1 MARILIVEDEEKI
14 ARFVTLELEHE
25 GYQVEHASDGRTAV
39 DLALERDYDLIL
51 LDVLLPQL
59 NGMEVLRRVRKH
71 KDVPVIMVTARDAV
85 MDKVAGLDAGAD
97 DYLTKPFAI
106 EELFAR
112 IRVALKRSEAV
123 RAASGVGGASAG
135 AGIAAARAETPLRY
149 PRSATR
155 PRHPP
160 RPPPLRSP
168 WDRLCSIPTA
178 AKSRSAARPSRSR
191 PASSTSSPC
200 LWRMPRP
207 CSRASASRTK
217 RWATNTWATPT
228 TSTYTSRTCVPRS
241 RTPAAP
247 ASSRPCAGW
256 AMSAVRNAEAKRVTS
271 IARAIN
277 WGYMWR
283 RLMSYVWLDLLLL
296 VIAAAILV
304 YGYNQTLP
312 DGAFTAGWIP
322 GATVHSMT
330 LTPARDWDP
339 ATLIYTVELAHTTKT
354 FPLAQDLVALWPLY
368 LVVVGWQVISVLN
381 MLGGARRVR
390 RTMAP
395 LNDLALRVDEL
406 GRMQLSGGKMET
418 LEQAIERASVDSP
431 SVTTGDADLASI
443 EVALNRLLR
452 QMQEAKLQQMRFVN
466 DASHELRTPIAVI
479 QGYVNMLDRWGKDDP
494 DVLAESIASLKAES
508 EHMQELVEQ
517 LLFLARGDAGRTVLR
532 RADTNLAA
540 LVGEVCEES
549 QMIDATHAYRLAFDA
564 ALASDPR
571 CDAPVDVA
579 LVKQALRVIV
589 QNAAKY
595 SDAGTTVTF
604 AITPDTGT
612 GAIDISVEDEG
623 IGMNQESAAH
633 AFERFYRADN
643 ARDAGAQGSGLGLA
657 IAKWIVDSHGGVI
670 GVTSAEGV
678 GSRFTI
684 RLPR

>member
-1 MARILIVEDEEKI
+1 M
-14 ARFVTLELEHE
+14 
-25 GYQVEHASDGRTAV
+25 
-39 DLALERDYDLIL
+39 
-51 LDVLLPQL
+51 
-59 NGMEVLRRVRKH
+59 
-71 KDVPVIMVTARDAV
+71 
-85 MDKVAGLDAGAD
+85 
-97 DYLTKPFAI
+97 
-106 EELFAR
+106 
-112 IRVALKRSEAV
+112 
-123 RAASGVGGASAG
+123 
-135 AGIAAARAETPLRY
+135 
-149 PRSATR
+149 
-155 PRHPP
+155 
-160 RPPPLRSP
+160 
-168 WDRLCSIPTA
+168 
-178 AKSRSAARPSRSR
+178 SAAR
-191 PASSTSSPC
+191 
-200 LWRMPRP
+200 
-207 CSRASASRTK
+207 
-217 RWATNTWATPT
+217 
-228 TSTYTSRTCVPRS
+228 
-241 RTPAAP
+241 
-247 ASSRPCAGW
+247 
-256 AMSAVRNAEAKRVTS
+256 NAETKRVTS

-277 WGYMWR
+277 WSYMWR

-296 VIAAAILV
+296 LVAAAILV
-304 YGYNQTLP
+304 FGYNQTLP
-312 DGAFTAGWIP
+312 DGTFTAGWIP
-322 GATVHSMT
+322 SESVRSMSISPT
-330 LTPARDWDP
+330 QGWDLAMLT
-339 ATLIYTVELAHTTKT
+339 YTVELARTTKT

-368 LVVVGWQVISVLN
+368 IVVIGWQVISVLD

-406 GRMQLSGGKMET
+406 GRMQLAGGRMET

-431 SVTTGDADLASI
+431 NITTGDADLASI

-532 RADTNLAA
+532 RVDTNVAA

-549 QMIDATHAYRLAFDA
+549 QMIDAGHVYRLAYDS
-564 ALASDPR
+564 ALASGPH
-571 CDAPVDVA
+571 CDAMIDIA

-595 SDAGTTVTF
+595 SDAGTTITF
-604 AITPDTGT
+604 GVAPDADT

-643 ARDAGAQGSGLGLA
+643 ARNAGAQGSGLGLA

-670 GVTSAEGV
+670 GVTSVEGV

>member
-1 MARILIVEDEEKI
+1 M
-14 ARFVTLELEHE
+14 
-25 GYQVEHASDGRTAV
+25 
-39 DLALERDYDLIL
+39 
-51 LDVLLPQL
+51 
-59 NGMEVLRRVRKH
+59 
-71 KDVPVIMVTARDAV
+71 
-85 MDKVAGLDAGAD
+85 
-97 DYLTKPFAI
+97 
-106 EELFAR
+106 
-112 IRVALKRSEAV
+112 
-123 RAASGVGGASAG
+123 
-135 AGIAAARAETPLRY
+135 
-149 PRSATR
+149 
-155 PRHPP
+155 
-160 RPPPLRSP
+160 
-168 WDRLCSIPTA
+168 
-178 AKSRSAARPSRSR
+178 SAAR
-191 PASSTSSPC
+191 
-200 LWRMPRP
+200 
-207 CSRASASRTK
+207 
-217 RWATNTWATPT
+217 NT
-228 TSTYTSRTCVPRS
+228 
-241 RTPAAP
+241 
-247 ASSRPCAGW
+247 
-256 AMSAVRNAEAKRVTS
+256 EAKRVTS

-283 RLMSYVWLDLLLL
+283 RLMSYVWLDLLLM

-312 DGAFTAGWIP
+312 DSAFTAGWIP
-322 GATVHSMT
+322 GATVHGMS
-330 LTPARDWDP
+330 LTPARGWDLT
-339 ATLIYTVELAHTTKT
+339 TLTYTVELARTAKT

-368 LVVVGWQVISVLN
+368 LVVVSWQVISVLN

-406 GRMQLSGGKMET
+406 GRMQLSSGKMET
-418 LEQAIERASVDSP
+418 LEQAIERASVDS
-431 SVTTGDADLASI
+431 
-443 EVALNRLLR
+443 
-452 QMQEAKLQQMRFVN
+452 
-466 DASHELRTPIAVI
+466 RTPIAVI

-494 DVLAESIASLKAES
+494 DVLTESIASLKAES

-532 RADTNLAA
+532 RANTNLAA

-549 QMIDATHAYRLAFDA
+549 QMIDTEHTYRLAYDTT
-564 ALASDPR
+564 LANDPR
-571 CDAPVDVA
+571 CDASVDVA

-595 SDAGTTVTF
+595 SGAGTTVTF
-604 AITPDTGT
+604 GITPDAGT

-670 GVTSAEGV
+670 GLTSVEGV

>member
-1 MARILIVEDEEKI
+1 M
-14 ARFVTLELEHE
+14 
-25 GYQVEHASDGRTAV
+25 S
-39 DLALERDYDLIL
+39 
-51 LDVLLPQL
+51 
-59 NGMEVLRRVRKH
+59 
-71 KDVPVIMVTARDAV
+71 
-85 MDKVAGLDAGAD
+85 VA
-97 DYLTKPFAI
+97 
-106 EELFAR
+106 
-112 IRVALKRSEAV
+112 
-123 RAASGVGGASAG
+123 
-135 AGIAAARAETPLRY
+135 
-149 PRSATR
+149 
-155 PRHPP
+155 
-160 RPPPLRSP
+160 
-168 WDRLCSIPTA
+168 
-178 AKSRSAARPSRSR
+178 
-191 PASSTSSPC
+191 
-200 LWRMPRP
+200 
-207 CSRASASRTK
+207 
-217 RWATNTWATPT
+217 
-228 TSTYTSRTCVPRS
+228 
-241 RTPAAP
+241 
-247 ASSRPCAGW
+247 
-256 AMSAVRNAEAKRVTS
+256 RNAEAKRVTS

-277 WGYMWR
+277 WSYMWR
-283 RLMSYVWLDLLLL
+283 RLLSYVWLDLLLV

-312 DGAFTAGWIP
+312 EGAFTAGWIP
-322 GATVHSMT
+322 SAAVHGMS
-330 LTPARDWDP
+330 LTPARGWDLT
-339 ATLIYTVELAHTTKT
+339 TLTYTVELARTTKT
-354 FPLAQDLVALWPLY
+354 FPLAQDLAALWPLY
-368 LVVVGWQVISVLN
+368 IVVVGWQVISVFN
-381 MLGGARRVR
+381 MLGGGR

-406 GRMQLSGGKMET
+406 SRMQLAGGKMET

-532 RADTNLAA
+532 RVNTNLAA

-549 QMIDATHAYRLAFDA
+549 QMIDAAHAYRLAFDTA
-564 ALASDPR
+564 FASDPR
-571 CDAPVDVA
+571 CDASVDVA

-595 SDAGTTVTF
+595 SSAGTTVTF
-604 AITPDTGT
+604 GITPDAGMGT
-612 GAIDISVEDEG
+612 IDISVEDEG

-643 ARDAGAQGSGLGLA
+643 ARDVGAQGSGLGLA

-670 GVTSAEGV
+670 GVTSVEGV

>member
-1 MARILIVEDEEKI
+1 M
-14 ARFVTLELEHE
+14 
-25 GYQVEHASDGRTAV
+25 
-39 DLALERDYDLIL
+39 
-51 LDVLLPQL
+51 
-59 NGMEVLRRVRKH
+59 
-71 KDVPVIMVTARDAV
+71 
-85 MDKVAGLDAGAD
+85 
-97 DYLTKPFAI
+97 
-106 EELFAR
+106 
-112 IRVALKRSEAV
+112 
-123 RAASGVGGASAG
+123 
-135 AGIAAARAETPLRY
+135 
-149 PRSATR
+149 
-155 PRHPP
+155 
-160 RPPPLRSP
+160 
-168 WDRLCSIPTA
+168 
-178 AKSRSAARPSRSR
+178 SAA
-191 PASSTSSPC
+191 
-200 LWRMPRP
+200 
-207 CSRASASRTK
+207 
-217 RWATNTWATPT
+217 
-228 TSTYTSRTCVPRS
+228 
-241 RTPAAP
+241 
-247 ASSRPCAGW
+247 
-256 AMSAVRNAEAKRVTS
+256 RNAEAKRVTS

-277 WGYMWR
+277 WSYMWR
-283 RLMSYVWLDLLLL
+283 RLMSYVWLNLLLM

-312 DGAFTAGWIP
+312 DSAFTAGWIP
-322 GATVHSMT
+322 GATVHGMS
-330 LTPARDWDP
+330 LTPARGWDLT
-339 ATLIYTVELAHTTKT
+339 TLTYTVELARTSKT
-354 FPLAQDLVALWPLY
+354 FPLAQDLVTLWPLY

-406 GRMQLSGGKMET
+406 GRMQLAGGKMET

-494 DVLAESIASLKAES
+494 DVLTESIASLKAES

-532 RADTNLAA
+532 RANTNLAA

-549 QMIDATHAYRLAFDA
+549 QMIDTEHTYRLAYDTT
-564 ALASDPR
+564 LANDPR
-571 CDAPVDVA
+571 CDASVDVA

-595 SDAGTTVTF
+595 SGAGTTVTF
-604 AITPDTGT
+604 GITPDAGT

-670 GVTSAEGV
+670 GLTSVEGV

>member
-1 MARILIVEDEEKI
+1 M
-14 ARFVTLELEHE
+14 
-25 GYQVEHASDGRTAV
+25 S
-39 DLALERDYDLIL
+39 
-51 LDVLLPQL
+51 
-59 NGMEVLRRVRKH
+59 
-71 KDVPVIMVTARDAV
+71 
-85 MDKVAGLDAGAD
+85 VA
-97 DYLTKPFAI
+97 
-106 EELFAR
+106 
-112 IRVALKRSEAV
+112 
-123 RAASGVGGASAG
+123 
-135 AGIAAARAETPLRY
+135 
-149 PRSATR
+149 
-155 PRHPP
+155 
-160 RPPPLRSP
+160 
-168 WDRLCSIPTA
+168 
-178 AKSRSAARPSRSR
+178 
-191 PASSTSSPC
+191 
-200 LWRMPRP
+200 
-207 CSRASASRTK
+207 
-217 RWATNTWATPT
+217 
-228 TSTYTSRTCVPRS
+228 
-241 RTPAAP
+241 
-247 ASSRPCAGW
+247 
-256 AMSAVRNAEAKRVTS
+256 RNAETKRVTS

-277 WGYMWR
+277 WSYMWR

-296 VIAAAILV
+296 LVAAAILV

-312 DGAFTAGWIP
+312 AGAFTVGWIP
-322 GATVHSMT
+322 GESVRSVSISPTQGWDLAT
-330 LTPARDWDP
+330 LT
-339 ATLIYTVELAHTTKT
+339 YTVELARTTKA
-354 FPLAQDLVALWPLY
+354 FPLAQDLTALWPLY
-368 LVVVGWQVISVLN
+368 IVVVGWQIASMLN

-406 GRMQLSGGKMET
+406 GRMQLAGGRMET

-431 SVTTGDADLASI
+431 NITTGDADLASI

-532 RADTNLAA
+532 RVDTNVAA

-549 QMIDATHAYRLAFDA
+549 QMIDTGHAYQLAYDA

-571 CDAPVDVA
+571 CDVPVDVA

-595 SDAGTTVTF
+595 SNAGTTITF
-604 AITPDTGT
+604 GVTPD
-612 GAIDISVEDEG
+612 ARADSIAISVEDEG

-670 GVTSAEGV
+670 GVTSVEGV

>member
-1 MARILIVEDEEKI
+1 
-14 ARFVTLELEHE
+14 
-25 GYQVEHASDGRTAV
+25 
-39 DLALERDYDLIL
+39 
-51 LDVLLPQL
+51 
-59 NGMEVLRRVRKH
+59 
-71 KDVPVIMVTARDAV
+71 
-85 MDKVAGLDAGAD
+85 
-97 DYLTKPFAI
+97 
-106 EELFAR
+106 
-112 IRVALKRSEAV
+112 
-123 RAASGVGGASAG
+123 
-135 AGIAAARAETPLRY
+135 
-149 PRSATR
+149 
-155 PRHPP
+155 
-160 RPPPLRSP
+160 
-168 WDRLCSIPTA
+168 
-178 AKSRSAARPSRSR
+178 
-191 PASSTSSPC
+191 
-200 LWRMPRP
+200 
-207 CSRASASRTK
+207 
-217 RWATNTWATPT
+217 
-228 TSTYTSRTCVPRS
+228 
-241 RTPAAP
+241 
-247 ASSRPCAGW
+247 
-256 AMSAVRNAEAKRVTS
+256 MS
-271 IARAIN
+271 
-277 WGYMWR
+277 
-283 RLMSYVWLDLLLL
+283 
-296 VIAAAILV
+296 
-304 YGYNQTLP
+304 
-312 DGAFTAGWIP
+312 
-322 GATVHSMT
+322 
-330 LTPARDWDP
+330 LTPARGWDL
-339 ATLIYTVELAHTTKT
+339 ATLAYTVELAHTSKT

-532 RADTNLAA
+532 RANTNLAA

-564 ALASDPR
+564 AFASDPR

-604 AITPDTGT
+604 AITPDAGT
-612 GAIDISVEDEG
+612 GAIDISIEDEG

-670 GVTSAEGV
+670 GVTSVEGV

>member
-1 MARILIVEDEEKI
+1 
-14 ARFVTLELEHE
+14 
-25 GYQVEHASDGRTAV
+25 
-39 DLALERDYDLIL
+39 
-51 LDVLLPQL
+51 
-59 NGMEVLRRVRKH
+59 
-71 KDVPVIMVTARDAV
+71 
-85 MDKVAGLDAGAD
+85 
-97 DYLTKPFAI
+97 
-106 EELFAR
+106 
-112 IRVALKRSEAV
+112 
-123 RAASGVGGASAG
+123 
-135 AGIAAARAETPLRY
+135 
-149 PRSATR
+149 
-155 PRHPP
+155 
-160 RPPPLRSP
+160 
-168 WDRLCSIPTA
+168 
-178 AKSRSAARPSRSR
+178 
-191 PASSTSSPC
+191 
-200 LWRMPRP
+200 
-207 CSRASASRTK
+207 
-217 RWATNTWATPT
+217 
-228 TSTYTSRTCVPRS
+228 
-241 RTPAAP
+241 
-247 ASSRPCAGW
+247 
-256 AMSAVRNAEAKRVTS
+256 MSAVRNAEAKRVTS

-277 WGYMWR
+277 WSYMWR

-322 GATVHSMT
+322 SATVRGMSLKPARGWDLTT
-330 LTPARDWDP
+330 LT
-339 ATLIYTVELAHTTKT
+339 YTVEFARTTKT
-354 FPLAQDLVALWPLY
+354 FPLAQDLVTLWPLY

-418 LEQAIERASVDSP
+418 LEQAIVRASVDSP

-479 QGYVNMLDRWGKDDP
+479 QGYVN
-494 DVLAESIASLKAES
+494 

-549 QMIDATHAYRLAFDA
+549 QMIDAAHTYRLAYDA
-564 ALASDPR
+564 ALVSDPR

-604 AITPDTGT
+604 GITPDAGAGT
-612 GAIDISVEDEG
+612 IDISVEDEG

-657 IAKWIVDSHGGVI
+657 IAKWIVDRHGGVI
-670 GVTSAEGV
+670 GVTSVEGV

>member
-1 MARILIVEDEEKI
+1 
-14 ARFVTLELEHE
+14 
-25 GYQVEHASDGRTAV
+25 
-39 DLALERDYDLIL
+39 
-51 LDVLLPQL
+51 
-59 NGMEVLRRVRKH
+59 
-71 KDVPVIMVTARDAV
+71 
-85 MDKVAGLDAGAD
+85 
-97 DYLTKPFAI
+97 
-106 EELFAR
+106 
-112 IRVALKRSEAV
+112 
-123 RAASGVGGASAG
+123 
-135 AGIAAARAETPLRY
+135 
-149 PRSATR
+149 
-155 PRHPP
+155 
-160 RPPPLRSP
+160 
-168 WDRLCSIPTA
+168 
-178 AKSRSAARPSRSR
+178 
-191 PASSTSSPC
+191 
-200 LWRMPRP
+200 
-207 CSRASASRTK
+207 
-217 RWATNTWATPT
+217 
-228 TSTYTSRTCVPRS
+228 
-241 RTPAAP
+241 
-247 ASSRPCAGW
+247 
-256 AMSAVRNAEAKRVTS
+256 MSAVRNAEAKRVTS

-277 WGYMWR
+277 WSYIWR
-283 RLMSYVWLDLLLL
+283 RLMSYVWLDLLLM

-312 DGAFTAGWIP
+312 EGAFTAGWIP
-322 GATVHSMT
+322 SAAVHGMS
-330 LTPARDWDP
+330 LKPARDWDLT
-339 ATLIYTVELAHTTKT
+339 TLTYTVELARTTKT

-368 LVVVGWQVISVLN
+368 FVVVGWQVISVLN
-381 MLGGARRVR
+381 MLGGARHVR

-406 GRMQLSGGKMET
+406 GRIQLSGGKMET

-532 RADTNLAA
+532 RAHTNLAA

-549 QMIDATHAYRLAFDA
+549 QMIDAAHTYRLAFDA
-564 ALASDPR
+564 AFANDPR

-595 SDAGTTVTF
+595 SNAGTTVTF
-604 AITPDTGT
+604 AITPETGT

-657 IAKWIVDSHGGVI
+657 IAKWIVDSHGGAI
-670 GVTSAEGV
+670 GVTSVEGV

>member
-1 MARILIVEDEEKI
+1 M
-14 ARFVTLELEHE
+14 
-25 GYQVEHASDGRTAV
+25 
-39 DLALERDYDLIL
+39 
-51 LDVLLPQL
+51 
-59 NGMEVLRRVRKH
+59 
-71 KDVPVIMVTARDAV
+71 
-85 MDKVAGLDAGAD
+85 
-97 DYLTKPFAI
+97 
-106 EELFAR
+106 
-112 IRVALKRSEAV
+112 
-123 RAASGVGGASAG
+123 
-135 AGIAAARAETPLRY
+135 
-149 PRSATR
+149 
-155 PRHPP
+155 
-160 RPPPLRSP
+160 
-168 WDRLCSIPTA
+168 
-178 AKSRSAARPSRSR
+178 SAAR
-191 PASSTSSPC
+191 
-200 LWRMPRP
+200 
-207 CSRASASRTK
+207 
-217 RWATNTWATPT
+217 
-228 TSTYTSRTCVPRS
+228 
-241 RTPAAP
+241 
-247 ASSRPCAGW
+247 
-256 AMSAVRNAEAKRVTS
+256 NAETKRVTS

-277 WGYMWR
+277 WSYMWR
-283 RLMSYVWLDLLLL
+283 RLVSYIWLDLLLL
-296 VIAAAILV
+296 VVAAAILV

-312 DGAFTAGWIP
+312 DGAFAAGWIP
-322 GATVHSMT
+322 GTAVHSMS
-330 LTPARDWDP
+330 LMPARGGDL
-339 ATLIYTVELAHTTKT
+339 ATLAYTVELARTTKS
-354 FPLAQDLVALWPLY
+354 FPLAQNLMALWPLA
-368 LVVVGWQVISVLN
+368 LVVVGWQIVSVLN

-406 GRMQLSGGKMET
+406 SRMQLSGGKMET

-517 LLFLARGDAGRTVLR
+517 LLFLARGDAGRTVLHR
-532 RADTNLAA
+532 VDTNLAA
-540 LVGEVCEES
+540 LAGEVCEES
-549 QMIDATHAYRLAFDA
+549 QMIDAEHAYRLAYDV

-571 CDAPVDVA
+571 CDVPVDVA

-595 SDAGTTVTF
+595 SAAETPITFGVALDTDAIAV
-604 AITPDTGT
+604 
-612 GAIDISVEDEG
+612 SVEDEG

-657 IAKWIVDSHGGVI
+657 IAKWIVDNHGGTI
-670 GVTSAEGV
+670 GVTSVEGV

>member
-1 MARILIVEDEEKI
+1 
-14 ARFVTLELEHE
+14 
-25 GYQVEHASDGRTAV
+25 
-39 DLALERDYDLIL
+39 
-51 LDVLLPQL
+51 
-59 NGMEVLRRVRKH
+59 
-71 KDVPVIMVTARDAV
+71 
-85 MDKVAGLDAGAD
+85 
-97 DYLTKPFAI
+97 
-106 EELFAR
+106 
-112 IRVALKRSEAV
+112 
-123 RAASGVGGASAG
+123 
-135 AGIAAARAETPLRY
+135 
-149 PRSATR
+149 
-155 PRHPP
+155 
-160 RPPPLRSP
+160 
-168 WDRLCSIPTA
+168 
-178 AKSRSAARPSRSR
+178 
-191 PASSTSSPC
+191 
-200 LWRMPRP
+200 
-207 CSRASASRTK
+207 
-217 RWATNTWATPT
+217 
-228 TSTYTSRTCVPRS
+228 
-241 RTPAAP
+241 
-247 ASSRPCAGW
+247 
-256 AMSAVRNAEAKRVTS
+256 MSAVRNAEAKRVTS

-283 RLMSYVWLDLLLL
+283 RLMSYVWLDLLLE

-312 DGAFTAGWIP
+312 DDAFTAGWIP
-322 GATVHSMT
+322 GATVHGMS
-330 LTPARDWDP
+330 LTPARSWDP
-339 ATLIYTVELAHTTKT
+339 ATLTYTVELATTKT
-354 FPLAQDLVALWPLY
+354 FPLAQDLATLWPLY

-479 QGYVNMLDRWGKDDP
+479 QGYVNMLDRWGKNDP

-532 RADTNLAA
+532 RAHTNLAA

-549 QMIDATHAYRLAFDA
+549 QMIDTEHMYRLAYDTT
-564 ALASDPR
+564 LVGDPR
-571 CDAPVDVA
+571 LDASIDVA

-604 AITPDTGT
+604 GIAPDADMGT
-612 GAIDISVEDEG
+612 IDISIEDEG

-670 GVTSAEGV
+670 GVTSVEGV